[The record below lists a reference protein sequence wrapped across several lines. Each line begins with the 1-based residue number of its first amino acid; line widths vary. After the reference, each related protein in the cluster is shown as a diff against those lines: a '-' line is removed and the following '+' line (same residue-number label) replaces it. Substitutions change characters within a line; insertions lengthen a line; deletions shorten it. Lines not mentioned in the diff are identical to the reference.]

1 MALEWAKKDEFI
13 QAMFRKSH
21 SVHSRRFYE
30 VALRKFAEF
39 CEEKEIFEVN
49 DQNVYDALNRFVEWN
64 DARGI
69 RSKTIIDYLSGTKRF
84 LLYQD
89 IEIDENRYRN
99 KVSVPR
105 VTKIDDQPLT
115 LGLIRSLLSFG
126 LPNKKMLALILTLL
140 SSGMRL
146 AEAMNLRIADL
157 ELDSTPAR
165 VHIKAEYSKTKRD
178 RIVFI
183 SDEAKE
189 AIKDI
194 LYDVAPASQEECE
207 KRRHVARSKVA
218 APPGRYVFDYTGDIW
233 QREKLAILNFVR
245 VRERAGLTEKFEGY
259 RSTFHKVHFHLFRK
273 FFLTKGSDV
282 IGEHAAHALIGHSF
296 YMDTY
301 YRKSEEERRTDY
313 LKLMPYLT
321 VLSSHPAEMEDVG
334 EKIKRQM
341 LRAVGY
347 SQEEMARLKLSEL
360 DDDAVQRL
368 IREKL
373 FATVMNNGQRQK
385 VVSSGDVERWI
396 GEGWE
401 WMGSLPDGRSVLRLP
416 SS

>member
-1 MALEWAKKDEFI
+1 VALEWGRKDEFV

-30 VALRKFAEF
+30 VALRKFGQF
-39 CEEKEIFEVN
+39 CDEKKVSEVN
-49 DQNVYDALNRFVEWN
+49 DQNVYDVLNRFVEWN

-69 RSKTIIDYLSGTKRF
+69 RSKTITGYLSGTKRF

-99 KVSVPR
+99 KVSIPR

-115 LGLIRSLLSFG
+115 IPVIRSLLSFG

-146 AEAMNLRIADL
+146 AEALNLRVSDL
-157 ELDSTPAR
+157 ELDSTPVR
-165 VHIKAEYSKTKRD
+165 VHIKAEYSKTKRN
-178 RIVFI
+178 RVGFI

-194 LYDVAPASQEECE
+194 LYDLAPIAQEGGENR
-207 KRRHVARSKVA
+207 KHVARPKVA

-245 VRERAGLTEKFEGY
+245 VRERAGLSEKFEDY
-259 RSTFHKVHFHLFRK
+259 QSTFHKVHFHLFRK

-301 YRKSEEERRTDY
+301 YRKSDEERRADY

-321 VLSSHPAEMEDVG
+321 VLSSHPAEMEDVD

-347 SQEEMARLKLSEL
+347 SQEEMARLKVSEL
-360 DDDAVQRL
+360 DDETVQRL
-368 IREKL
+368 IKEKL

-385 VVSSGDVERWI
+385 LVPSGEVDRWM

-401 WMGSLPDGRSVLRLP
+401 WIGNLPDGRSVLRLP
-416 SS
+416 S

>member
-1 MALEWAKKDEFI
+1 
-13 QAMFRKSH
+13 
-21 SVHSRRFYE
+21 
-30 VALRKFAEF
+30 
-39 CEEKEIFEVN
+39 
-49 DQNVYDALNRFVEWN
+49 
-64 DARGI
+64 
-69 RSKTIIDYLSGTKRF
+69 
-84 LLYQD
+84 
-89 IEIDENRYRN
+89 
-99 KVSVPR
+99 
-105 VTKIDDQPLT
+105 
-115 LGLIRSLLSFG
+115 
-126 LPNKKMLALILTLL
+126 
-140 SSGMRL
+140 MRL
-146 AEAMNLRIADL
+146 AEALNLRISDLDL
-157 ELDSTPAR
+157 ESTPAC
-165 VHIKAEYSKTKRD
+165 VHIKAEYSKTKRN
-178 RIVFI
+178 RPVFI
-183 SDEAKE
+183 SNEARE

-194 LYDVAPASQEECE
+194 LYDLAPPVGQSSEDKRRHIAKPKIVAPA
-207 KRRHVARSKVA
+207 
-218 APPGRYVFDYTGDIW
+218 GRYVFAYTGDIW

-245 VRERAGLTEKFEGY
+245 VRERAGLNETFEDY
-259 RSTFHKVHFHLFRK
+259 KSTFHKVHFHLFRK

-301 YRKSEEERRTDY
+301 YRKSEEERRADY

-321 VLSSHPAEMEDVG
+321 VLSSHPAETEDVG

-347 SQEEMARLKLSEL
+347 SQEEMVGLKLSEM
-360 DDDAVQRL
+360 DDEAVQRL

-373 FATVMNNGQRQK
+373 FATIMNNGQRQK